1 MAEPLSGKKRFPFG
15 RFHDRITEEK
25 LTWER
30 NSPIFSESSCD
41 EGGAHFGQKRAPGI
55 YLLTD
60 TGNNVEIILT
70 WTDGQETRLSRH
82 SPAGALVEFVGFD
95 FADYRSQVEELWE
108 EHCVFKERDE
118 VPYADYEDFAAQAVP
133 LSEQLRMAAPAAYWD
148 VRRHIALAEEMTD
161 DGEPIFASRKAF
173 AVLTALRRPYFLQNR
188 IRNIFEIAFADFERG
203 TQKDRFRALEDTWP
217 GIIDRSFSIRF
228 PPAEDG
234 AAPVGQTRE
243 YALSD
248 LYELCLAELS
258 LYFQQS
264 KQRIARCENCWR
276 YFIPRT
282 EAESRYCYDAADGR
296 PCKEIGPRNMRRF
309 RADTDRALAAYERL
323 RRRLEERASR
333 LELAPPGAEGR
344 LIPFDRDQ
352 YAVWL
357 DLARGAKRDYQAGL
371 ISAGEF
377 LRRIDLHGELEPY
390 EAERTE
396 LPPLDETP
404 WRDLIKR
411 DMDFVPRGRF
421 ADIALLDLREPE
433 PAGETVTAKSQILH
447 ARGGHTSLHDRY
459 RADAPEDL
467 EASARKLEEL
477 ASGERDAETELLARV
492 LRAAA
497 EISLTGEA
505 EVEEES

>member
-1 MAEPLSGKKRFPFG
+1 MDKKR
-15 RFHDRITEEK
+15 E
-25 LTWER
+25 
-30 NSPIFSESSCD
+30 
-41 EGGAHFGQKRAPGI
+41 PGI

-60 TGNNVEIILT
+60 TGNPVEIILA
-70 WTDGQETRLSRH
+70 WMDGQETRLPRQ
-82 SPAGALVEFVGFD
+82 SPAEALVDFVGFD
-95 FADYRSQVEELWE
+95 FGDYRSQVEELWE
-108 EHCVFKERDE
+108 EHCVFEEGDE

-133 LSEQLRMAAPAAYWD
+133 LAEQLHAAAPAAYWD
-148 VRRHIALAEEMTD
+148 VQYHVALAEEMTT

-188 IRNIFEIAFADFERG
+188 MRNIFEIAFADFERG
-203 TQKDRFRALEDTWP
+203 TQQERFRALENTWP
-217 GIIDRSFSIRF
+217 GIIDRSFSVRF
-228 PPAEDG
+228 LPSEDG
-234 AAPVGQTRE
+234 GAPVGQTRE

-296 PCKEIGPRNMRRF
+296 PCKEAGPRNMRRF

-352 YAVWL
+352 YAAWL
-357 DLARGAKRDYQAGL
+357 DLAREVKRDYQAGH

-377 LRRIDLHGELEPY
+377 LRRIDFHGELASYDVEQ
-390 EAERTE
+390 TE
-396 LPPLDETP
+396 LPPPEETL

-411 DMDFVPRGRF
+411 DMDFVPQCRF
-421 ADIALLDLREPE
+421 ADIALLDLREAE
-433 PAGETVTAKSQILH
+433 PAWETVTAESQILH

-459 RADAPEDL
+459 RADAPKDP

-477 ASGERDAETELLARV
+477 DSEERDAETGLLTKVFRE
-492 LRAAA
+492 AAK
-497 EISLTGEA
+497 ISLTGSSET
-505 EVEEES
+505 EEDS

>member
-1 MAEPLSGKKRFPFG
+1 MDKKR
-15 RFHDRITEEK
+15 E
-25 LTWER
+25 
-30 NSPIFSESSCD
+30 
-41 EGGAHFGQKRAPGI
+41 PGI
-55 YLLTD
+55 YPLTD

-70 WTDGQETRLSRH
+70 WMDGQETHLPRQ
-82 SPAGALVEFVGFD
+82 SPAEALVDFVGFD
-95 FADYRSQVEELWE
+95 FGDYRSQVEELWE
-108 EHCVFKERDE
+108 EHCVFEGRDE

-133 LSEQLRMAAPAAYWD
+133 LAEQLHAAALTAYWD
-148 VRRHIALAEEMTD
+148 VQHHVTLAEEMTA

-188 IRNIFEIAFADFERG
+188 MRNIFEIAFADFERG
-203 TQKDRFRALEDTWP
+203 TQQDRFRALENTWP
-217 GIIDRSFSIRF
+217 GIIDRSFSVRF
-228 PPAEDG
+228 LPTGDKT
-234 AAPVGQTRE
+234 APVGQARE

-309 RADTDRALAAYERL
+309 RADTDGALAAYERL
-323 RRRLEERASR
+323 RRRLEERANR
-333 LELAPPGAEGR
+333 LDLAPPGAEDR

-352 YAVWL
+352 YAAWL
-357 DLARGAKRDYQAGL
+357 DLAREAKREYQAGR

-377 LRRIDLHGELEPY
+377 LRRIDPGEELVPY
-390 EAERTE
+390 DAERTE
-396 LPPLDETP
+396 LPPLNETP
-404 WRDLIKR
+404 WRNCIKQ
-411 DMDFVPRGRF
+411 DMDFTPRSHF
-421 ADIALLDLREPE
+421 MDIELLDLREAE
-433 PAGETVTAKSQILH
+433 SAWETVTAESQILH

-467 EASARKLEEL
+467 EVSAEKLAEL
-477 ASGERDAETELLARV
+477 ADWEPDAETELLARV
-492 LRAAA
+492 LREAA
-497 EISLTGEA
+497 EISLTNGLETGEKP
-505 EVEEES
+505 

>member
-1 MAEPLSGKKRFPFG
+1 MDKKR
-15 RFHDRITEEK
+15 E
-25 LTWER
+25 
-30 NSPIFSESSCD
+30 
-41 EGGAHFGQKRAPGI
+41 PGI

-108 EHCVFKERDE
+108 EHCIFKERDE

-264 KQRIARCENCWR
+264 KQRIARCENCWQ

-282 EAESRYCYDAADGR
+282 EAESRYCYDAVDGR
-296 PCKEIGPRNMRRF
+296 PCKEAGPRNMRRF
-309 RADTDRALAAYERL
+309 RANTDGALATYERL
-323 RRRLEERASR
+323 RRRLEERANR
-333 LELAPPGAEGR
+333 LELAPPGVEGR

-352 YAVWL
+352 YAAWL
-357 DLARGAKRDYQAGL
+357 ELAREAKRGYQAGR

-377 LRRIDLHGELEPY
+377 LRRIDLQGELAPY

-396 LPPLDETP
+396 LSPPDETT
-404 WRDLIKR
+404 WRNCIKR
-411 DMDFVPRGRF
+411 DMDFVPWGRF
-421 ADIALLDLREPE
+421 ADIALLDLQEPE
-433 PAGETVTAKSQILH
+433 PAWETVTAESQILH

>member
-1 MAEPLSGKKRFPFG
+1 MDKKR
-15 RFHDRITEEK
+15 E
-25 LTWER
+25 
-30 NSPIFSESSCD
+30 
-41 EGGAHFGQKRAPGI
+41 PGI

-70 WTDGQETRLSRH
+70 WMDGQKTRLPRQ
-82 SPAGALVEFVGFD
+82 SPAEALVDFVGFD
-95 FADYRSQVEELWE
+95 FGDYRSQVEELWE
-108 EHCVFKERDE
+108 EHCVFEERDE
-118 VPYADYEDFAAQAVP
+118 VPYADYEDFVAQAVP

-148 VRRHIALAEEMTD
+148 VRRHIALAEEMAD

-188 IRNIFEIAFADFERG
+188 MRNIFEIAFADFECS
-203 TQKDRFRALEDTWP
+203 TQQERFRALENAWP
-217 GIIDRSFSIRF
+217 GIIDHSFSVRF
-228 PPAEDG
+228 LSAEDG
-234 AAPVGQTRE
+234 TAPVAQTRE

-282 EAESRYCYDAADGR
+282 VAESRYCYDAVDGR
-296 PCKEIGPRNMRRF
+296 PCKEAGPRNMRRF
-309 RADTDRALAAYERL
+309 RANTDGALATYERL
-323 RRRLEERASR
+323 RRRLEERANR
-333 LELAPPGAEGR
+333 LELAPPGVEGR

-352 YAVWL
+352 YAAWL
-357 DLARGAKRDYQAGL
+357 ELAREAKRGYQAGR

-377 LRRIDLHGELEPY
+377 LRRIDLQGELAPY
-390 EAERTE
+390 ETERIE
-396 LPPLDETP
+396 LPPPDETP
-404 WRDLIKR
+404 WRNCIKQ
-411 DMDFVPRGRF
+411 DMDFVPGDRF
-421 ADIALLDLREPE
+421 ADTALLDLREAE
-433 PAGETVTAKSQILH
+433 PAWETVTAESQILH

-459 RADAPEDL
+459 RADAPENL

-492 LRAAA
+492 LREAA

>member
-1 MAEPLSGKKRFPFG
+1 MDKKREP
-15 RFHDRITEEK
+15 
-25 LTWER
+25 
-30 NSPIFSESSCD
+30 C
-41 EGGAHFGQKRAPGI
+41 I

-60 TGNNVEIILT
+60 TGNVVEIVLT
-70 WTDGQETRLSRH
+70 WMDGQETRLPRQ
-82 SPAGALVEFVGFD
+82 SPAEALVEFVEFD
-95 FADYRSQVEELWE
+95 FSDYRSRVEELWE
-108 EHCVFKERDE
+108 EHCVFEERDE

-133 LSEQLRMAAPAAYWD
+133 LAEQLRMAAPAAYWD
-148 VRRHIALAEEMTD
+148 VQHHIALAVEMAD

-188 IRNIFEIAFADFERG
+188 MRNIFEIAFADFERG
-203 TQKDRFRALEDTWP
+203 TQQDRFQALENTWP
-217 GIIDRSFSIRF
+217 GIIDRSFSVRF
-228 PPAEDG
+228 LPSEDG
-234 AAPVGQTRE
+234 AAPVGQARE
-243 YALSD
+243 YALPD

-282 EAESRYCYDAADGR
+282 EAASRYCYDAADGR

-309 RADTDRALAAYERL
+309 RTDTDRALAAYERL
-323 RRRLEERASR
+323 RRRLEERANR

-344 LIPFDRDQ
+344 LIPFDRAQ
-352 YAVWL
+352 YTAWL
-357 DLARGAKRDYQAGL
+357 ELAREAKRDYQAGR

-377 LRRIDLHGELEPY
+377 LRRIDLHGDLAPY

-396 LPPLDETP
+396 LPPPDETL

-411 DMDFVPRGRF
+411 DMDFVPDGLF
-421 ADIALLDLREPE
+421 MDTDFLDLREAE
-433 PAGETVTAKSQILH
+433 PAWATVTAERQILH

-459 RADAPEDL
+459 RADTPEDL

-477 ASGERDAETELLARV
+477 TSGERDVEMELLARAFQEAV
-492 LRAAA
+492 
-497 EISLTGEA
+497 EISLTGGAEA
-505 EVEEES
+505 EEEP

>member
-1 MAEPLSGKKRFPFG
+1 MGKKRG
-15 RFHDRITEEK
+15 
-25 LTWER
+25 
-30 NSPIFSESSCD
+30 
-41 EGGAHFGQKRAPGI
+41 PGI

-60 TGNNVEIILT
+60 TGNPVEIILT
-70 WTDGQETRLSRH
+70 WMDGQETHLPRQ
-82 SPAGALVEFVGFD
+82 SPAEALVDFVGFD
-95 FADYRSQVEELWE
+95 FGNYRSQVEELWE
-108 EHCVFKERDE
+108 EHCVFEERDE

-133 LSEQLRMAAPAAYWD
+133 LAEQLHAAALAAYWD
-148 VRRHIALAEEMTD
+148 VQHHVALAEEMTD

-188 IRNIFEIAFADFERG
+188 MRNIFEIAFADFERG
-203 TQKDRFRALEDTWP
+203 TQQERFRALENTWP
-217 GIIDRSFSIRF
+217 GIIDRSFSVRF
-228 PPAEDG
+228 LPAEDG
-234 AAPVGQTRE
+234 AAPVAQTRE
-243 YALSD
+243 YTLSD

-296 PCKEIGPRNMRRF
+296 PCKEIGPKNMRRF
-309 RADTDRALAAYERL
+309 RADTDGALAAYERL
-323 RRRLEERASR
+323 RRRLEERANR
-333 LELAPPGAEGR
+333 LELAPPGAGDR

-357 DLARGAKRDYQAGL
+357 DLAREAKRDYQAGL
-371 ISAGEF
+371 ISVGEF
-377 LRRIDLHGELEPY
+377 LRRIDLQGELASY
-390 EAERTE
+390 EAGRTE
-396 LPPLDETP
+396 LPPPDETL
-404 WRDLIKR
+404 WRNCIKR
-411 DMDFVPRGRF
+411 DMDFVPGGRF

-433 PAGETVTAKSQILH
+433 PAWETVTAESQILH

-477 ASGERDAETELLARV
+477 TSGERDVETELLARV
-492 LRAAA
+492 FQEAA
-497 EISLTGEA
+497 EISLTNGLETGEKP
-505 EVEEES
+505 